1 MSTVEEIEHA
11 IEKLRPRDIHRVARW
26 LSRYQK
32 EIAKEREERKIA
44 AIRATAGCLTGEE
57 GEDFAKAVEKAG
69 NGPME
74 DHAW

>member
-1 MSTVEEIEHA
+1 MRTVEEIEHA
-11 IEKLRPRDIHRVARW
+11 IERLRPRDIDRVARW
-26 LSRYQK
+26 LSDYQK
-32 EIAKEREERKIA
+32 EIDKERKERKIA

-57 GEDFAKAVEKAG
+57 GEDFAKAVEEIG